1 MRPQT
6 EKSYSKSQVITTAD
20 YMKALKSLMPLPPSY
35 LRMLG
40 FHYRQPARTATAAAV
55 AEAVGF
61 KTYRGANL
69 HYGRL
74 AQLVGKRLRWRRREE
89 DEVGVAVLLK
99 FSKPGGHWN
108 WIMKEELA
116 KALKNL
122 GWVGAPL
129 ELMPGEMPEKT
140 KLIEGAVYR
149 VAVTAY
155 ERNPEARTMCLEHYG
170 RFCVVCGFDFNAKYG
185 PKAEGFIEVHH
196 IRMLSEIG
204 KEYEVDPV
212 KDLRPVCPNCHSVIH
227 LKAPPYTIE
236 QLRAMVRAH
245 EGS

>member
-1 MRPQT
+1 
-6 EKSYSKSQVITTAD
+6 
-20 YMKALKSLMPLPPSY
+20 
-35 LRMLG
+35 MLD

-61 KTYRGANL
+61 KTYGGANL

-74 AQLVGKRLRWRRREE
+74 AQLVGKRLRWRQREE
-89 DEVGVAVLLK
+89 DEVNLAVLAK
-99 FSKPGGHWN
+99 FSKRRGHWN
-108 WIMKEELA
+108 WIMREELA
-116 KALKNL
+116 KALKSL
-122 GWVGAPL
+122 GWVGPTL

-140 KLIEGAVYR
+140 KLNEGAVYR

-155 ERNPEARTMCLEHYG
+155 ERNPEARRMCLAHYG
-170 RFCVVCGFDFNAKYG
+170 SSCVVCGFDFKAKYG
-185 PKAEGFIEVHH
+185 PEAEGFIHVHH
-196 IRMLSEIG
+196 IRMLSEIRT
-204 KEYEVDPV
+204 EYAVDPV

-236 QLRAMVRAH
+236 ELRAMVTAH